1 MGTSAKIDQ
10 GIISFATPESA
21 KESLDLI
28 KSWVEKAVSGNLS
41 EELNG
46 HYNIY
51 DIEYE
56 NGANFIMFGAYSHR
70 HQNLEWQIGNLRDFC
85 KQLKDIEY
93 FDASVWIQ
101 SDDSI
106 FWENIE
112 EDEEEDL
119 ELSEANL

>member
-21 KESLDLI
+21 RESLDLI
-28 KSWVEKAVSGNLS
+28 KSWVEKAASGNLS
-41 EELNG
+41 KELNG
-46 HYNIY
+46 DYNIY

-56 NGANFIMFGAYSHR
+56 NGANFIMFSAYSHR
-70 HQNLEWQIGNLRDFC
+70 YQNLEWQIGNLRDFC

-101 SDDSI
+101 SDESI

-112 EDEEEDL
+112 EDEE
-119 ELSEANL
+119 A

>member
-56 NGANFIMFGAYSHR
+56 NGANFIMFSAYSHR
-70 HQNLEWQIGNLRDFC
+70 YQNLEWQIGNLRDFC

-112 EDEEEDL
+112 EDEEED
-119 ELSEANL
+119 